1 MSEFRVL
8 DQETATFELANDFE
22 ELLNYLTKENLEKEN
37 LSHNE
42 RAWENIPLIIPQSIL
57 LLEKN
62 VKSVQ
67 SWCKYAGDQISIVF
81 SGSLTQDLKT
91 ELKNHKIWS
100 NEFKENVDGQ
110 FEHIMNRIYSINE
123 IERKRHYREEQ
134 EKVEEIYFDKF
145 FEAEKEPLREPREHK
160 FLKMLLEK
168 NSQSE
173 YEEPRRYNLKQL
185 YYIISRLLNQSQLNS
200 KVKDLED
207 ELKCVEERLEE
218 KMKKQYDELNIKCS
232 LLDSKIM
239 DEKMNLKNE
248 LDKKDN
254 EIVAYIK
261 DQLIP
266 RIAEDEKVIQSS
278 VKEIGELRLETE
290 NLNKFKGIANQKFD
304 QIMKQNDD
312 FHEAFE
318 KKINFYDDNFD
329 FMKHKTE
336 ERLQEFLKIIDTKFT
351 KLKQQSDEQVEMIKV
366 NFYVREEIYT

>member
-123 IERKRHYREEQ
+123 IERNRHLREEK